1 MPSDLSSIC
10 EERLRWLREYSDAV
24 SVYAQYVREM
34 AALVIAGQEVRANQA
49 RRLSRTAW
57 DTAEKSR
64 LALYRHEADH
74 GCTRSAEVRNIS
86 EP

>member
-1 MPSDLSSIC
+1 MLSDLPTIC
-10 EERLRWLREYSDAV
+10 GERLRLLRDYCDAV
-24 SVYAQYVREM
+24 SEYAQNVRDM
-34 AALVIAGQEVRANQA
+34 ADLVIAGEEVRANET
-49 RRLSRTAW
+49 RRISRSAW
-57 DTAEKSR
+57 DKAEKSR